1 MATIGMTNT
10 QDTEPGGLLTEQ
22 DFEHLTRKP
31 WPVPAHQQ
39 NPAPAERSRIA
50 DAIFAFVLGLLGG
63 VGLVHLLVRFA

>member
-10 QDTEPGGLLTEQ
+10 QDTEPGGLLSEQ

-39 NPAPAERSRIA
+39 KPAPADYSRA
-50 DAIFAFVLGLLGG
+50 GAVIFATVLGVLGG
-63 VGLVHLLVRFA
+63 VALAHWLAR

>member
-39 NPAPAERSRIA
+39 KPAPPERSRIG
-50 DAIFAFVLGLLGG
+50 DVIFAVTLGVLAG
-63 VGLVHLLVRFA
+63 VALAHWLAR